1 MNKHTRPDRGA
12 SSLRT
17 RDESPESSD
26 AISLRLR
33 HFYDSV
39 QEEALPPNLINLL
52 ELLDEAERRQVADN
66 RRVEG

>member
-1 MNKHTRPDRGA
+1 MNEHARQDRSA
-12 SSLRT
+12 SSAR
-17 RDESPESSD
+17 RPDESPESSD

-39 QEEALPPNLINLL
+39 QEEALPSNLLNLL
-52 ELLDEAERRQVADN
+52 ERLDEAERRQVTDN